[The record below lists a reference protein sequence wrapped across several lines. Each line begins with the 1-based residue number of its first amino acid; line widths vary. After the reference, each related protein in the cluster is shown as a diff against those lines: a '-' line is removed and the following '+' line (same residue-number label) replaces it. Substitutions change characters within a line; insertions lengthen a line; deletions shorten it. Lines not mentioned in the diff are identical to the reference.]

1 MWHYSFPHY
10 WILVTTWYL
19 VFGHLLLHAKFTLDN
34 YHYSLKYWPVG
45 AWFYTLLCAWHV
57 HTHCLSTGQWVLESH
72 NGRRDDSET
81 SPFQSCPTIN
91 PKSPQQE
98 WNGRQRSIS
107 RVFCRSHRVQMSQ
120 ISLCKVSQFLAPV
133 SLFRARAKAR
143 ISIECGSFECGSVR
157 VREGAFVASES
168 LLTAPVVQVVSA
180 PQGRDG
186 RFMTRSG
193 RTETETFLLR
203 CRFSPSRSPLCGLI
217 TRQRWGCSALWAAPL
232 LHTHT
237 RS

>member
-157 VREGAFVASES
+157 VRGRIRRIWIAAYRARGPSGERPAGQGWTVYDKERTNGDGDFLAS
-168 LLTAPVVQVVSA
+168 L
-180 PQGRDG
+180 
-186 RFMTRSG
+186 
-193 RTETETFLLR
+193 
-203 CRFSPSRSPLCGLI
+203 
-217 TRQRWGCSALWAAPL
+217 PL
-232 LHTHT
+232 LPLAL
-237 RS
+237 RSVA